1 MNTNDKCVCPECGG
15 LLYAG
20 EEFTLESGAD
30 QPKTV
35 SEGRNFKQNHSDTHA
50 EICGDSAAGSAAQF
64 LMQLQTRTQ
73 RGNASAKPCLNKEM
87 YGNQD

>member
-1 MNTNDKCVCPECGG
+1 MGIKATTRRV
-15 LLYAG
+15 YW
-20 EEFTLESGAD
+20 
-30 QPKTV
+30 
-35 SEGRNFKQNHSDTHA
+35 SERRNRTYVHLRSAIKAEAKAIIKERYHSDTHA